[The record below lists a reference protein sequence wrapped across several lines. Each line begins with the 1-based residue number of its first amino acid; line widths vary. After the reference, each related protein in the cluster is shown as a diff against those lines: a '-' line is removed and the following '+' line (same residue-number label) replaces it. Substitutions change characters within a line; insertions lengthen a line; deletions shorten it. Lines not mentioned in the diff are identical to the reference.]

1 VVGSSRVY
9 GATHQLP
16 GGAVANDPIAPQ
28 YGPPTSGPVYGAAPA
43 GPPPPARRGPGVPL
57 LAGLAVLLLLVGVMT
72 ALFIT
77 KNSELG
83 DTKQDVAAQEDKI
96 KDLEQQV
103 QKAKDD
109 LAAARQDL
117 TGTQN
122 AQQET
127 QRQKQVMSKCLNL
140 IADLGRA
147 AERNDQTA
155 YNKAAKD
162 LDKACAEAEK
172 YLD

>member
-1 VVGSSRVY
+1 VGSSRVY

-16 GGAVANDPIAPQ
+16 AGAVANDPIAPQ
-28 YGPPTSGPVYGAAPA
+28 YGPPTSGPAYDLAPS
-43 GPPPPARRGPGVPL
+43 GPPPVRRGPGIPL

-122 AQQET
+122 AQKET

-147 AERNDQTA
+147 AQRNDQAA
-155 YNKAAKD
+155 YDKAAKD